1 MIIGSVAFIFAL
13 AQGQELPKLAQLRPG
28 EVLRV
33 LERTMSRRGTFEN
46 VLVLTSSKAFIKE
59 GDARHSMVLNPSQQS
74 LLKAI
79 LAKEPVGLRAKKRPN
94 PMWPSAYDASD
105 MWITYRIGRTMKRW
119 GNNDYEYPT
128 SNCPLIKLFEEIKTQ
143 MAAMPNQ

>member
-1 MIIGSVAFIFAL
+1 MIIGSVAVIFAF
-13 AQGQELPKLAQLRPG
+13 AQGQELPKQAQLRPG

-33 LERTMSRRGTFEN
+33 LERTMSRRGTFES

-59 GDARHSMVLNPSQQS
+59 GDARHSMVLNPYQQS

-105 MWITYRIGRTMKRW
+105 MWITYRIGRTMNRW

-128 SNCPLIKLFEEIKTQ
+128 DNCPLTKLIEEVKTQ
-143 MAAMPNQ
+143 MNPMPNQ